1 MKESTSRSGTCIG
14 VGLGVLI
21 GATDWSIVQNALP
34 TIQNS
39 LGASIGQLQWIMN
52 SFGLFM
58 TVLLVTM
65 GRLGD
70 IYGRKRI
77 FNLGLLIFGSS
88 PFFNSLWIDCS
99 AGFSG
104 RWFCN
109 ADDNLSSAPDTC
121 LP

>member
-1 MKESTSRSGTCIG
+1 MGESTSRFWACVGIG
-14 VGLGVLI
+14 FGVLI

-34 TIQNS
+34 AIQNS

-77 FNLGLLIFGSS
+77 FKTIFRKQCTANHSENKSAHLGSK
-88 PFFNSLWIDCS
+88 
-99 AGFSG
+99 
-104 RWFCN
+104 RR
-109 ADDNLSSAPDTC
+109 
-121 LP
+121 